1 MLLCVRSLSNFS
13 TASLA
18 FSEESYGNDSG
29 LAVYVAKAIDPTLC
43 WDDITWLKSHTRLP
57 VIVKG
62 VLNGTRKSSKW
73 TQVTEIWKHS
83 SFKKKKVPQCSVV
96 VNSRWETLQ
105 LSRGY
110 VFGIEIYSLTYGSP
124 FLQVKINNFKIT
136 Q

>member
-1 MLLCVRSLSNFS
+1 MFSSRPYFVLLCVRSLSNFS

-62 VLNGTRKSSKW
+62 VLNGTRNSSK
-73 TQVTEIWKHS
+73 
-83 SFKKKKVPQCSVV
+83 
-96 VNSRWETLQ
+96 
-105 LSRGY
+105 
-110 VFGIEIYSLTYGSP
+110 
-124 FLQVKINNFKIT
+124 
-136 Q
+136 